1 MNRFILDKLIISG
14 GGHKD
19 SIIQFTEGFNLIIGP
34 SNTGKSL
41 IMECIDYAF
50 GYIPKKGY
58 PSKIVDNNHGY
69 TNIELILQQN
79 EKRISLKR
87 KIGTNKIHVISNI
100 PGIENDTYSASTTAK
115 KKISDVLLNLI
126 NINNTHKILSNQ
138 KGKTQKLSW
147 RTILH
152 LFFMK
157 QQDIDRETSAL
168 LSPDLISKTSSAAAL
183 LFLLTKIDAN
193 DLVISEDPII
203 SKAKREAII
212 AYIITLRDDIT
223 SKRIDLEEKLSSH
236 NIVNVREITNSV
248 KNSIDS
254 LQEELN
260 ATNKK
265 SRDLMSNIY
274 HLNSSLAKCNIILHN
289 FESLHSQYI
298 SDIERLKFI
307 IEGQICVG
315 EHSTK
320 KFCPFCKS
328 EIPDSPKE
336 EHIAASIAELSGL
349 KEQILELNKTTND
362 VHKKKD
368 SIIKQINRLESE
380 KSELD
385 EYISDKIAPK
395 LSNLNSELENYSDIL
410 KWDSELNA
418 IKQQEIYYGKELFDH
433 QNEEDPTETKY
444 NIFSKFDYDL
454 IYPYEQILSDAL
466 KESNIGGSDNAKLD
480 LGSFDITINNVSKSA
495 CLGGGYTA
503 VINSIIAISMQTYIF
518 HREGYAP
525 GFFIMDSPLTQLSEP
540 KNVTRNESIK
550 KNFMSYIM
558 SQSEN
563 RQVIMIEQTD
573 EIPFSLKDMKD
584 KDINIIEFTQD
595 TSDGRYGLL
604 HDVVNPKHE

>member
-1 MNRFILDKLIISG
+1 MNRLILHKLIISG

-19 SIIQFTEGFNLIIGP
+19 SIIRFTEGFNLIIGP

-69 TNIELILQQN
+69 TNIELVLQKN
-79 EKRISLKR
+79 ENRISLKR
-87 KIGTNKIHVISNI
+87 KIGTNQIHVKSNI
-100 PGIENDTYSASTTAK
+100 PDIENDTYRASTNAK
-115 KKISDVLLNLI
+115 KSISDVLLKLI
-126 NINNTHKILSNQ
+126 NINHTHKIITNQ
-138 KGKTQKLSW
+138 KGNTQRLSW

-168 LSPDLISKTSSAAAL
+168 LSPDPRSKTSSAAAL
-183 LFLLTKIDAN
+183 LFLLTKTDAN
-193 DLVISEDPII
+193 DLVLSEDPVI

-212 AYIITLRDDIT
+212 AYIITLRDNIA
-223 SKRIDLEEKLSSH
+223 SKRADLEEKISSH
-236 NIVNVREITNSV
+236 NIVNVREIMESV

-260 ATNKK
+260 VTNEK
-265 SRDLMSNIY
+265 SRNLMSNIY
-274 HLNSSLAKCNIILHN
+274 QLNNSLVECNTILHN
-289 FESLHSQYI
+289 FDSLYSQYI
-298 SDIERLKFI
+298 SDVERLEFI

-315 EHSTK
+315 EHPTK
-320 KFCPFCKS
+320 KVCPFCKS

-336 EHIAASIAELSGL
+336 EHIAASMAELSGL
-349 KEQILELNKTTND
+349 KEQIIELNKTTND

-368 SIIKQINRLESE
+368 SIIKQINKLESE
-380 KSELD
+380 KNELD
-385 EYISDKIAPK
+385 QYISNKITPK
-395 LSNLNSELENYSDIL
+395 LSNLDSELENYSDIL
-410 KWDSELNA
+410 KWESELNA
-418 IKQQEIYYGKELFDH
+418 IKQQEIYYGRELFDR

-444 NIFSKFDYDL
+444 NIFSKFNYDL
-454 IYPYEQILSDAL
+454 IYPYEQILSNSL
-466 KESNIGGSDNAKLD
+466 KESNIGGADNTKLD
-480 LGSFDITINNVSKSA
+480 LGSFDITINNISKSA

-503 VINSIIAISMQTYIF
+503 VINSLITISMQTYIF
-518 HREGYAP
+518 QREGYAP

-563 RQVIMIEQTD
+563 GQVIMIEQTD
-573 EIPFSLKDMKD
+573 EIPFSP
-584 KDINIIEFTQD
+584 KDIANRGVNLIEFTQD
-595 TSDGRYGLL
+595 TNEGRYGLL
-604 HDVVNPKHE
+604 HDVVNPKHK